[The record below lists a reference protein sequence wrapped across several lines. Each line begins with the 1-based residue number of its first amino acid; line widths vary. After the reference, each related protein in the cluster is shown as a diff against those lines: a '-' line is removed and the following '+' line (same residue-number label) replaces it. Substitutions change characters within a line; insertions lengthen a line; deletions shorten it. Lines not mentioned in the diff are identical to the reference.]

1 MLIDR
6 LCSPA
11 LIYLAFSIIQ
21 LILDMSHGKYRLA
34 IAKLFIS
41 LLFTYLLNILCEQR
55 LTQIS
60 WIIISLPFLFMGYM
74 SLLLV
79 YALGFSD
86 ANGNDISEEIDG
98 SEEPQETEETEET
111 EETDET
117 ENTETKNI
125 ENSINNIFAFESF
138 AMKSKLPTIKSRTKS
153 VEPAHKKASNLNL
166 DALKLENGKI

>member
-21 LILDMSHGKYRLA
+21 LILDISQGKYRLA
-34 IAKLFIS
+34 IAKLFIC
-41 LLFTYLLNILCEQR
+41 LLFTYLLNVLCEQR
-55 LTQIS
+55 LTQLS

-86 ANGNDISEEIDG
+86 INGNDINNN
-98 SEEPQETEETEET
+98 
-111 EETDET
+111 
-117 ENTETKNI
+117 ENL
-125 ENSINNIFAFESF
+125 INNIFTPTAFESF
-138 AMKSKLPTIKSRTKS
+138 ALKKRQS
-153 VEPAHKKASNLNL
+153 VHSAPKNAENINI
-166 DALKLENGKI
+166 DAVKLETGKV

>member
-21 LILDMSHGKYRLA
+21 LILDISQGKYRLA
-34 IAKLFIS
+34 IAKLFVC
-41 LLFTYLLNILCEQR
+41 LLFTYLLNVLCEQK
-55 LTQIS
+55 LTQLS

-86 ANGNDISEEIDG
+86 INGNDINNNLSEQ
-98 SEEPQETEETEET
+98 EEEQEQEK
-111 EETDET
+111 D
-117 ENTETKNI
+117 KDSSLD
-125 ENSINNIFAFESF
+125 NSVNNIFSLDAFESF
-138 AMKSKLPTIKSRTKS
+138 TLKKRPPIESSRKRA
-153 VEPAHKKASNLNL
+153 ENLNL
-166 DALKLENGKI
+166 DAVKLENGKL

>member
-21 LILDMSHGKYRLA
+21 LILDISQGKYRLA
-34 IAKLFIS
+34 IAKLFIC
-41 LLFTYLLNILCEQR
+41 LLFTYLLNVLCEQR
-55 LTQIS
+55 LTQLS

-86 ANGNDISEEIDG
+86 INGNDINNNEDKDDKDDEEED
-98 SEEPQETEETEET
+98 
-111 EETDET
+111 DNNNN
-117 ENTETKNI
+117 ENL
-125 ENSINNIFAFESF
+125 INNIFTPTAFESF
-138 AMKSKLPTIKSRTKS
+138 ALKKRQS
-153 VEPAHKKASNLNL
+153 VHSAPKNAENINI
-166 DALKLENGKI
+166 DAVKLETGKV

>member
-21 LILDMSHGKYRLA
+21 LILDISQGKYRLA
-34 IAKLFIS
+34 IAKLFIC
-41 LLFTYLLNILCEQR
+41 LLFTYLLNVLCEQR
-55 LTQIS
+55 LTQLS

-86 ANGNDISEEIDG
+86 INGNDINNNEDKDDEDDKDDKDDEEEDANNN
-98 SEEPQETEETEET
+98 
-111 EETDET
+111 
-117 ENTETKNI
+117 ENL
-125 ENSINNIFAFESF
+125 INNIFTPTAFESF
-138 AMKSKLPTIKSRTKS
+138 ALKKRQS
-153 VEPAHKKASNLNL
+153 VHSAPKNAENINI
-166 DALKLENGKI
+166 DAVKLETGKV

>member
-21 LILDMSHGKYRLA
+21 LILDISQGKYRLA
-34 IAKLFIS
+34 IAKLFIC
-41 LLFTYLLNILCEQR
+41 LLFTYLLNVLCEQR
-55 LTQIS
+55 LTQLS

-86 ANGNDISEEIDG
+86 INGNDITNKD
-98 SEEPQETEETEET
+98 
-111 EETDET
+111 DEDD
-117 ENTETKNI
+117 EDDEDDDNNDEQFIVNNTFTPT
-125 ENSINNIFAFESF
+125 AFESF
-138 AMKSKLPTIKSRTKS
+138 ASKKRES
-153 VEPAHKKASNLNL
+153 VHSAPKNAENLNI
-166 DALKLENGKI
+166 DAVKLETGKV

>member
-21 LILDMSHGKYRLA
+21 LVLDISQGKYRLA
-34 IAKLFIS
+34 IAKLFVC
-41 LLFTYLLNILCEQR
+41 LLFTYLLNVLCEQR

-86 ANGNDISEEIDG
+86 INGNDINNNSKEEEQDNK
-98 SEEPQETEETEET
+98 
-111 EETDET
+111 DEKDKDDSLKNSVN
-117 ENTETKNI
+117 NTF
-125 ENSINNIFAFESF
+125 SVDAFESF
-138 AMKSKLPTIKSRTKS
+138 NLKKRPPVESSRKNA
-153 VEPAHKKASNLNL
+153 ENLNL
-166 DALKLENGKI
+166 DAVKLENGKV

>member
-21 LILDMSHGKYRLA
+21 LVLDISQGKYRLA
-34 IAKLFIS
+34 IAKLFVC
-41 LLFTYLLNILCEQR
+41 LLFTYLLNVLCEQR
-55 LTQIS
+55 LTQLS

-86 ANGNDISEEIDG
+86 INGNDINNNSKEE
-98 SEEPQETEETEET
+98 EQ
-111 EETDET
+111 DEKDK
-117 ENTETKNI
+117 EDKEDKDDSL
-125 ENSINNIFAFESF
+125 ENSVNDTFSVDAFESF
-138 AMKSKLPTIKSRTKS
+138 NLKKRPPVESSRKNA
-153 VEPAHKKASNLNL
+153 ENLNL
-166 DALKLENGKI
+166 DAVKLENGKV

>member
-21 LILDMSHGKYRLA
+21 LILDISQGKYRLA
-34 IAKLFIS
+34 IAKLFVC
-41 LLFTYLLNILCEQR
+41 LLFTYLLNVLCEQK
-55 LTQIS
+55 LTQLS

-86 ANGNDISEEIDG
+86 INGNDINNNLSEQ
-98 SEEPQETEETEET
+98 EEQEK
-111 EETDET
+111 D
-117 ENTETKNI
+117 KDSSLD
-125 ENSINNIFAFESF
+125 NSVNNIFSLDAFESF
-138 AMKSKLPTIKSRTKS
+138 TLKKRPPIESSRKRA
-153 VEPAHKKASNLNL
+153 ENLNL
-166 DALKLENGKI
+166 DAVKLENGKL